1 MRDKTEYMV
10 VEFSKATF
18 IYGIIASIFIV
29 LGLFSFVTLEH
40 EGHWLTGMNNQIV
53 WGLPHIF
60 AVLLI
65 VIASGVLNIASISS
79 VFDKKLYKPLAP
91 LSALLAM
98 AFLISGLAILV
109 LDLGRPDRLIVAM
122 TTYNFKSIFAWNIF
136 LYSGF
141 AGILAIYIWTML
153 DRNVKKFSRPAGVFA
168 FTWRIVLTTGT
179 GSIFGF
185 LIAREAYGT
194 AILAPLFIIMSLL
207 YGTVVYFL
215 IVKAINY
222 FQKTLFS
229 EEILQNLRKLTL
241 LFLFANLYFL
251 ILYHVTNLYI
261 SKHLDFEKFILL
273 DGGVYTIAF
282 WVGQVVIGLLLPLFI
297 LFRDENKSESSLM
310 SATLLILVGSFLA
323 MYVIIIAGQAYPLKI
338 FTNYEILE
346 SSFYDNVIHT
356 YIPTIW
362 ELGLG
367 LGGVALSLIIV
378 LIGIANLDFLPTIIK
393 SPEAKQV
400 AESDS

>member
-1 MRDKTEYMV
+1 
-10 VEFSKATF
+10 
-18 IYGIIASIFIV
+18 
-29 LGLFSFVTLEH
+29 
-40 EGHWLTGMNNQIV
+40 
-53 WGLPHIF
+53 
-60 AVLLI
+60 
-65 VIASGVLNIASISS
+65 
-79 VFDKKLYKPLAP
+79 
-91 LSALLAM
+91 
-98 AFLISGLAILV
+98 
-109 LDLGRPDRLIVAM
+109 
-122 TTYNFKSIFAWNIF
+122 
-136 LYSGF
+136 
-141 AGILAIYIWTML
+141 ML

-185 LIAREAYGT
+185 LISREAYGT

-310 SATLLILVGSFLA
+310 SATLLVLVGSFLA

-378 LIGIANLDFLPTIIK
+378 LIGCLLYT
-393 SPEAKQV
+393 
-400 AESDS
+400 SDAADE

>member
-1 MRDKTEYMV
+1 MEKIIFKKFQIESKTFWMMFFSLGFFILVGYLCSHYM
-10 VEFSKATF
+10 ET
-18 IYGIIASIFIV
+18 
-29 LGLFSFVTLEH
+29 
-40 EGHWLTGMNNQIV
+40 EGHYVTGMNNQIV

-153 DRNVKKFSRPAGVFA
+153 DRNVKRFSRPAGIFA

-185 LIAREAYGT
+185 LISREAYGT

-261 SKHLDFEKFILL
+261 SKHLEFEKFILL

-282 WVGQVVIGLLLPLFI
+282 WVGQVVIGLVLPLFV
-297 LFRDENKSESSLM
+297 LFRDENKTESSLM

-338 FTNYEILE
+338 FTNYEIIE

-393 SPEAKQV
+393 SPEAKK
-400 AESDS
+400 AKSDS